1 MIMIYVAFNVTHAD
15 KCPGFQHNVVIPN
28 DYVKHVPDSR
38 YTGNVTGVKFGFG
51 IKQIKE
57 VKEERSIFYEKKII
71 LFIFEVIRFNYILQL

>member
-1 MIMIYVAFNVTHAD
+1 MLLLSTVTMIIIYVALDVTHAD

-38 YTGNVTGVKFGFG
+38 YTGNVTEVKFGFG

-57 VKEERSIFYEKKII
+57 VKEERSEFNGYKII
-71 LFIFEVIRFNYILQL
+71 LTFYN